1 MDAEK
6 KTARIAGLW
15 YLAIAVFYLFG
26 MEYINK
32 NFFVSG
38 TVEETVRRI
47 QESGIVFRLRFVSCL
62 IGHICFLF
70 LVNALYK
77 LFRQVNRDWARLMVF
92 LVIAG
97 VSVSFLARLNQVAAI
112 LLLDGKGYLSAFSPV
127 QLKAMAMFFLDLLQ
141 HGEKMAALFWAL

>member
-1 MDAEK
+1 
-6 KTARIAGLW
+6 
-15 YLAIAVFYLFG
+15 

-38 TVEETVRRI
+38 TVEETVNRI
-47 QESGIVFRLRFVSCL
+47 QESGIVFRLGFVSCL

-97 VSVSFLARLNQVAAI
+97 VSVSFLASPAQ
-112 LLLDGKGYLSAFSPV
+112 GYGHVLS
-127 QLKAMAMFFLDLLQ
+127 
-141 HGEKMAALFWAL
+141 